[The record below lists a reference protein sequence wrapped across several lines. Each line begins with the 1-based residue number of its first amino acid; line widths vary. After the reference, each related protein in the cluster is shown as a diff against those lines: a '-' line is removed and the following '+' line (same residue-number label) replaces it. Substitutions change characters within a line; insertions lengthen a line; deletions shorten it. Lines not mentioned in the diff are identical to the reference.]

1 MNLSGT
7 VSSADLGGS
16 INGSLRYAARDT
28 LANSDKRHAVEAV
41 MADRKETALDSELR
55 AERTKFETLNASVNI
70 PPAAKKEI
78 ERLLSFKSDTITS
91 IKNSDIVCLCTDD
104 SVFFKK
110 FDDESNLAKTHCCFS
125 YRLGFNTVAQDIHKN
140 TFQPQLSRYIDNG
153 DTISWNWSEHNPFNN
168 YGYPFGLDG
177 HLYDSSKLL
186 SIIEY
191 LDFSSTNQLETQLFY
206 QKHRISERI
215 SSY

>member
-1 MNLSGT
+1 MDIEELTRLMNS
-7 VSSADLGGS
+7 
-16 INGSLRYAARDT
+16 
-28 LANSDKRHAVEAV
+28 
-41 MADRKETALDSELR
+41 
-55 AERTKFETLNASVNI
+55 
-70 PPAAKKEI
+70 PAAP
-78 ERLLSFKSDTITS
+78 SDHKQYTITS

-215 SSY
+215 SSYKHSTLVNIPINSITGVTRAGETFSHNQSKLNELFLDGNRFQYNLNVPVIGCHQEFEIIQKII